1 MITYGVGFADLKNHG
16 MKRFAIVGAETIIE
30 MTRIFQHIHDENSVR
45 IDVICDL
52 NSRNVLYVRE
62 ELIR

>member
-1 MITYGVGFADLKNHG
+1 MITYGVGFSDLKNHG
-16 MKRFAIVGAETIIE
+16 SKRFAIVGAENIIE
-30 MTRIFQHIHDENSVR
+30 MVRIFQHIHDENSVR

-52 NSRNVLYVRE
+52 KSRDVLYVRE

>member
-1 MITYGVGFADLKNHG
+1 MITYGVGFADLKNHV
-16 MKRFAIVGAETIIE
+16 MKRFAVVGAENIVE
-30 MTRIFQHIHDENSVR
+30 MVRIFQHIHDENSVR

-52 NSRNVLYVRE
+52 NSRDVLYVRG